1 MSNTN
6 QPKNPSKYGVLGLD
20 VGNIGRWTRL
30 LVGLVYL
37 IPLIFSILIDPE
49 TLNIL
54 TQTII
59 ISQNVIGFYILLIT
73 YFIGIVLLYLLVYK
87 IFGEKVFAKNNG
99 WLNSIL

>member
-54 TQTII
+54 TQIH
-59 ISQNVIGFYILLIT
+59 GFH
-73 YFIGIVLLYLLVYK
+73 
-87 IFGEKVFAKNNG
+87 
-99 WLNSIL
+99 SILKLILSI